1 MDCWLNRLLY
11 AEAGEM
17 RHRLCLVGDYLRTLR
32 ILGTLT
38 TWRRLC
44 ITAVQTHM
52 MRTARPK
59 LRATTSIIAEAMA
72 LLLWQ
77 CDAPHQVRSGGENMY
92 KPLLCCHFDLFWSC
106 RQFGGLFLYC
116 TGGDWHVKAVIHGEG
131 WEFQGYPRYGVT
143 GGGAAERVQP
153 QGRLLS
159 SEAVVTLSTFEPPFH
174 CFALWTGPGVV
185 LPPSPMSPA
194 PPSVTES
201 EGEGPRTLVVVWWSW

>member
-1 MDCWLNRLLY
+1 MERIARNAWESVLSLGVQVLWVLLEVPMDCWLNRLLY

-116 TGGDWHVKAVIHGEG
+116 TEEIG
-131 WEFQGYPRYGVT
+131 
-143 GGGAAERVQP
+143 
-153 QGRLLS
+153 
-159 SEAVVTLSTFEPPFH
+159 
-174 CFALWTGPGVV
+174 
-185 LPPSPMSPA
+185 M
-194 PPSVTES
+194 
-201 EGEGPRTLVVVWWSW
+201 